1 MQLLNRSL
9 SSQQLEH
16 LLREGTLEELMA
28 VVSARNK
35 VHFEKV
41 RVGEDVVECL
51 QVTDMEGYI
60 EEQLERTAGGGFD
73 ALPLWAKIWPAS
85 LPLAIYMQRLI
96 PGPDERVLEVGAG
109 LGLAGLFAAKQGF
122 SVVVSD
128 IVPEA
133 LLFARINALQNN
145 LGESIQVLPIDFVKN
160 GHIGR
165 YHRIIGSEVL
175 YREQFFE
182 PLLAFLR
189 NHLEPTSRSEVLL
202 TADASRRSSKFFA
215 AAKNYF
221 QISRSSM
228 PYKNDRVHEFGFGG
242 DVAEKELWFYRMR
255 PL

>member
-1 MQLLNRSL
+1 MQLLNRPL
-9 SSQQLEH
+9 IPQQLTQ

-28 VVSARNK
+28 MVSARRA

-60 EEQLERTAGGGFD
+60 EEELERAGGAGFD

-85 LPLAIYMQRLI
+85 LPLAIYMQRLT
-96 PGPDERVLEVGAG
+96 PSPDERVLEIGAG
-109 LGLAGLFAAKQGF
+109 LGLAGLFAARHGF

-133 LLFARINALQNN
+133 LLFARINALQNS
-145 LGESIQVLPIDFVKN
+145 LGESVQVLPIDFVKN
-160 GHIGR
+160 GHSGR

-175 YREQFFE
+175 YREQFFD

-189 NHLEPTSRSEVLL
+189 THLEPTSRSEVLL

-215 AAKNYF
+215 AAKNHF
-221 QISRSSM
+221 HIARSSM
-228 PYKNDRVHEFGFGG
+228 PYQTDRVHDIGFG
-242 DVAEKELWFYRMR
+242 DDKPEKQLWFYRMR